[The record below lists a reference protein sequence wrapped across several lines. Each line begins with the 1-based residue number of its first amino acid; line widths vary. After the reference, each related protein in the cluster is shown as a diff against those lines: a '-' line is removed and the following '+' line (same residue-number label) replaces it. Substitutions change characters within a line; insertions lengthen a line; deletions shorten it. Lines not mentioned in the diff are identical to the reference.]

1 MKKIVVL
8 LVVLLGCMPVTAFAQ
23 KQFFFKDGRFVVAQ
37 FTDLHW
43 MPGSAKCAETAA
55 TIRAVLAAEHPD
67 IAILSGDVVT
77 DDPAMDGWKSVVDIF
92 NEAKMPFVVMMG
104 NHDAESGNLRGC
116 NNDHYIVAEC
126 SYYNAGNLAGTCHY
140 CTGSL
145 GAAEKY
151 DSCTGSYTNR
161 PGNRKF

>member
-8 LVVLLGCMPVTAFAQ
+8 FSCTVGLYAGNAFAQ
-23 KQFFFKDGRFVVAQ
+23 KQFFFKDGKFVVAQ

-104 NHDAESGNLRGC
+104 NHDAEYLTRNEIYDFL
-116 NNDHYIVAEC
+116 
-126 SYYNAGNLAGTCHY
+126 L
-140 CTGSL
+140 SL
-145 GAAEKY
+145 PTMWGQ
-151 DSCTGSYTNR
+151 R
-161 PGNRKF
+161 P

>member
-92 NEAKMPFVVMMG
+92 NEAKMLYLGEYVRD
-104 NHDAESGNLRGC
+104 NWNKISNKAE
-116 NNDHYIVAEC
+116 
-126 SYYNAGNLAGTCHY
+126 Y
-140 CTGSL
+140 CLSVLLKEVEILPGMI
-145 GAAEKY
+145 GEEKE
-151 DSCTGSYTNR
+151 DE
-161 PGNRKF
+161 